1 MYTLFLAQKYNG
13 TLNCVGHLI
22 HQHMTSIWIWIGA
35 HVATRFYLTCICT
48 TSIRN
53 VLNGAQVRYAYA
65 MNWAQVRYVIH
76 ISGFQSISISHL
88 AWQNHLTLI
97 KYYFMHLSTVSNF
110 QLLKIMSESSVCS
123 FIQKTNDGGRNCREQ
138 KEKENQWNITFLRKN
153 SCTNPFTCF
162 IGWNLGCAIIMHI
175 NTELQAEVRS
185 SQIVNNS

>member
-1 MYTLFLAQKYNG
+1 MGHWIAWGTLFINIWHRFEFESVHMWRLFSTSHAYAQ
-13 TLNCVGHLI
+13 LQFEI
-22 HQHMTSIWIWIGA
+22 
-35 HVATRFYLTCICT
+35 
-48 TSIRN
+48 
-53 VLNGAQVRYAYA
+53 LNGAQVRYAYA

-76 ISGFQSISISHL
+76 ISGFQSILISHL

-97 KYYFMHLSTVSNF
+97 KYYFMHHSTVSNF

-123 FIQKTNDGGRNCREQ
+123 FIQKTNDEGRNCREQ

-175 NTELQAEVRS
+175 TTELQAEVRS